1 MPFEI
6 TGRCEAAY
14 LAVRCPRRTA
24 ACRTRC
30 HRHAGYNNGG
40 GAKPLIPQYIAERQ
54 QCFAVILDHAT
65 SLTHRCFFRRP
76 TRKITVP
83 SSVAPQ
89 GVGRLDQP
97 HCNLC
102 CPRGDVRGHAHAL
115 QRFAVILGHATS
127 LTHRC
132 FFRRP
137 TRKITVPLKRGTP
150 RSRPLGSTSLQP
162 AVRDGRGCLT
172 GAMRTS
178 ENSTFQALR

>member
-14 LAVRCPRRTA
+14 LAVRCSRRTA

-83 SSVAPQ
+83 
-89 GVGRLDQP
+89 
-97 HCNLC
+97 
-102 CPRGDVRGHAHAL
+102 
-115 QRFAVILGHATS
+115 
-127 LTHRC
+127 
-132 FFRRP
+132 
-137 TRKITVPLKRGTP
+137 LKRGTP

-178 ENSTFQALR
+178 ENSAFQALR

>member
-40 GAKPLIPQYIAERQ
+40 GAKPLIPRYIAERQ

-83 SSVAPQ
+83 LKRGTQ

-97 HCNLC
+97 HCNLLL
-102 CPRGDVRGHAHAL
+102 PKRRRKGARTRPSAL
-115 QRFAVILGHATS
+115 CSDIGPCHLPNA
-127 LTHRC
+127 
-132 FFRRP
+132 
-137 TRKITVPLKRGTP
+137 
-150 RSRPLGSTSLQP
+150 
-162 AVRDGRGCLT
+162 
-172 GAMRTS
+172 
-178 ENSTFQALR
+178 